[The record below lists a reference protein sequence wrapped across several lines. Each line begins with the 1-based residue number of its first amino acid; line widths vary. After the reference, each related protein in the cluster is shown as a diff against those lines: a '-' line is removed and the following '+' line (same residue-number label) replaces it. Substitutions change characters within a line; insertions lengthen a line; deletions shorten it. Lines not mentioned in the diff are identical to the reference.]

1 MRREPG
7 FYWIMEREDSL
18 PEVAQWDGDAW
29 YATGYDLDIPD
40 PFRVWSERL
49 IPPEDAS
56 SAARR

>member
-49 IPPEDAS
+49 KPPE
-56 SAARR
+56 